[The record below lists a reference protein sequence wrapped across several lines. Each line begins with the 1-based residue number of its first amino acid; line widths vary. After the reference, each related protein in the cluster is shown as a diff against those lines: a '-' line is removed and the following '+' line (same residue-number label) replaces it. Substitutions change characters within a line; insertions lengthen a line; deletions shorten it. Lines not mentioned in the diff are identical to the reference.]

1 MINHYEEI
9 FNISAELLN
18 VIYTQA
24 LEACPEKLYELI
36 STKVYGTEW

>member
-9 FNISAELLN
+9 FKISAELLDG
-18 VIYTQA
+18 IYTRV

-36 STKVYGTEW
+36 STKINGYEW